1 MTADL
6 TEKHKRAE
14 GLLALAPGRAPPP
27 EVMIMITLATLMM
40 VVTRFDVSGFPT
52 LFILGQTLQF
62 LVAKMGIS
70 VKKSECQDFR
80 NNKSGRTSYNYWSQ

>member
-6 TEKHKRAE
+6 TVKHKQAE

-40 VVTRFDVSGFPT
+40 VETRFDVSGFPA
-52 LFILGQTLQF
+52 LLILG
-62 LVAKMGIS
+62 
-70 VKKSECQDFR
+70 
-80 NNKSGRTSYNYWSQ
+80 